1 MLTKRQLRN
10 SNKRWQRK
18 MLPMQVRSLE
28 GIAHEQARKAAR
40 LAFAGMV
47 QWVVIA
53 ALGVWIVFLL
63 RGNR

>member
-10 SNKRWQRK
+10 SSRRWERK
-18 MLPMQVRSLE
+18 MLPVKVRSLA
-28 GIAHEQARKAAR
+28 GIAHELARKAERRA
-40 LAFAGMV
+40 AQVMI

>member
-18 MLPMQVRSLE
+18 MLPMKVQYMA
-28 GIAHEQARKAAR
+28 GIASDMARRAER
-40 LAFAGMV
+40 LAFVGMI
-47 QWVVIA
+47 QLVVIA

>member
-10 SNKRWQRK
+10 SRRRWERK
-18 MLPMQVRSLE
+18 MLPVKVRSLAW
-28 GIAHEQARKAAR
+28 IAHEQARKAER

-53 ALGVWIVFLL
+53 ALVVWIGFLL

>member
-10 SNKRWQRK
+10 SSRRWERK
-18 MLPMQVRSLE
+18 MLPMQVRSLA
-28 GIAHEQARKAAR
+28 GIAHEQARKAER

-53 ALGVWIVFLL
+53 ALVVWIVYLL
-63 RGNR
+63 EAAR

>member
-10 SNKRWQRK
+10 SNKRWERK
-18 MLPMQVRSLE
+18 MLPMQVRSLA
-28 GIAHEQARKAAR
+28 GIAHEQARKAER